1 MKITVGAIILL
12 LIFGCNNSI
21 EKPKKPDNLIS
32 EVVMVDIMYDA
43 FILNSAKGVNKRM
56 LENNGIFPENY
67 IFDKYNVDS
76 TQFAN
81 SNNYYAYDTKTYE
94 SILKRIREKIE
105 ADKKKYEALEALEEA
120 ERKRKADS
128 IKEIRKREK
137 DSIIKFDKERNLKPI
152 DKN

>member
-1 MKITVGAIILL
+1 MKILGRIFILL
-12 LIFGCNNSI
+12 LIIGCNNSI

-32 EVVMVDIMYDA
+32 EADMIDIMYDA
-43 FILNSAKGVNKRM
+43 FLLNSAKGVNKTL

-67 IFDKYNVDS
+67 IFDKYNIDS

-105 ADKKKYEALEALEEA
+105 ADKKKYEAVEALEEA
-120 ERKRKADS
+120 ERKRKSDS
-128 IKEIRKREK
+128 IREVRKREK
-137 DSIIKFDKERNLKPI
+137 DSVIKLDREKNLKPI
-152 DKN
+152 E

>member
-32 EVVMVDIMYDA
+32 EAIMVDIMYDA
-43 FILNSAKGVNKRM
+43 FLLNSAKGVNKTM

-81 SNNYYAYDTKTYE
+81 SNNYYAYDTKAYE

-105 ADKKKYEALEALEEA
+105 ADKKKYEAVEALEEA
-120 ERKRKADS
+120 ERKRKSDS
-128 IKEIRKREK
+128 IREVRKREK
-137 DSIIKFDKERNLKPI
+137 DSIIKISKDKTLI
-152 DKN
+152 DLTKD

>member
-1 MKITVGAIILL
+1 MKILSCIFILL
-12 LIFGCNNSI
+12 LIIGCDNSI

-32 EVVMVDIMYDA
+32 EAVMIDIMYDA
-43 FILNSAKGVNKRM
+43 FLLNSAKGVNKRM

-67 IFDKYNVDS
+67 IFDKYNIDS

-105 ADKKKYEALEALEEA
+105 ADKKKYEAVEALEEA
-120 ERKRKADS
+120 ERKRKSDS
-128 IKEIRKREK
+128 IREVRKREK
-137 DSIIKFDKERNLKPI
+137 DSNVTINKDKSIIDVIEN
-152 DKN
+152 